1 MQAKSFEFV
10 KIFLKNFK
18 KVIDNE
24 TNVCYYVEKLR
35 KTKHKSFENNI
46 YVILKGRWIM
56 NKVRFNKRRFFRFV
70 FFIATLAV
78 GAFIEDG
85 NITGALVLAMLI

>member
-1 MQAKSFEFV
+1 M
-10 KIFLKNFK
+10 KNFQ

-24 TNVCYYVEKLR
+24 TNICYYVEKLR
-35 KTKHKSFENNI
+35 KTKHICFENNI

-56 NKVRFNKRRFFRFV
+56 KKVRFDKRRFFRFLFMV
-70 FFIATLAV
+70 SILAV